1 MSDLLSSLELK
12 FLPDWLK
19 ESPAPNRYAGFEGD
33 SSERRQEGRERFGR
47 GQGGGGGGRGGA
59 GGAGGDRGGGAGGGQ
74 GRRDGG
80 GGSGGARSGRSDGR
94 PQGGGRG
101 GQGGPRREHHTQDA
115 SRGNEARRDSVGGDK
130 IPAQVRI
137 QFLPEPIAAENIAKQ
152 IRQSGRAYPLF
163 GTARMFLEKPERHV
177 VRITSSDAAHPLHQL
192 EDGAIGFDAE
202 ILERGAFRALWDRFY
217 REEVVETEPPK
228 GNYTSV
234 ARCRANGQILGPT
247 SYHGYQVALRKLY
260 EERFSRRMSFLE
272 FQREEIEI
280 IAGEQAVADWKAL
293 ASRQTV
299 YHTKDEVA
307 PIQFKS
313 IEETEA
319 HFRKVCLPTLR
330 KSATT
335 LSCSGRSSREL
346 PERGLVNAARDA
358 FERELAYPAGMVHG
372 LRAFFDEQG
381 LQVFKHKKR
390 VLYVS
395 AIRPKRAVVAGFAE
409 GPASLLRL
417 VEASP
422 RITKREAAIKLL
434 GVANTEELESP
445 EIAAR
450 KSQLAADLY
459 YLIHAGHIVEF
470 ADGRLDLPLSPQGSG
485 TREGAEE
492 LEDAVGED
500 DGSQAVVDSAP
511 ENAVAVA
518 VVSTEEVVAP
528 TEEAVLPPAD
538 EIEVVATIPEV
549 EPHGDEVVEV
559 SVEEA
564 DVDSAHQSE
573 HVEVDAKASS
583 VSLPSSED
591 IPSTHANLEHEV
603 PLTPDNQINP
613 A

>member
-1 MSDLLSSLELK
+1 MSDLLSSLDLK

-33 SSERRQEGRERFGR
+33 SSERRQEGRDRFGR
-47 GQGGGGGGRGGA
+47 GQGGGGGGRGGP
-59 GGAGGDRGGGAGGGQ
+59 GGAGGGRGGGGGGGQ

-80 GGSGGARSGRSDGR
+80 GGGARSGRSDGR
-94 PQGGGRG
+94 GQGGGRSGPG
-101 GQGGPRREHHTQDA
+101 GQRREHHTQDA
-115 SRGNEARRDSVGGDK
+115 SRGNDVRRDSVGGDK

-137 QFLPEPIAAENIAKQ
+137 QFLPEPVAAENIAKQ

-177 VRITSSDAAHPLHQL
+177 VRITSSDAAHPLLQL
-192 EDGAIGFDAE
+192 EDGAIGFDAG

-280 IAGEQAVADWKAL
+280 LAGEQAVADWKAL

-422 RITKREAAIKLL
+422 RITKREAAVKLL

-450 KSQLAADLY
+450 KTQLAADLY
-459 YLIHAGHIVEF
+459 YLIHAGHIIEF
-470 ADGRLDLPLSPQGSG
+470 ADGRLDLPLSPQGAG

-492 LEDAVGED
+492 LEDASEED
-500 DGSQAVVDSAP
+500 GDSQAVVDSAP
-511 ENAVAVA
+511 EEAVSVAVISA
-518 VVSTEEVVAP
+518 EDSVVSSGEPVADEASVSPAAEPQIAAAMSEVVLHAS
-528 TEEAVLPPAD
+528 ESVDEAIAN
-538 EIEVVATIPEV
+538 IA
-549 EPHGDEVVEV
+549 
-559 SVEEA
+559 
-564 DVDSAHQSE
+564 
-573 HVEVDAKASS
+573 
-583 VSLPSSED
+583 PSSEPIEVENVASLSSLPPTED
-591 IPSTHANLEHEV
+591 APAVHPNSEH
-603 PLTPDNQINP
+603 
-613 A
+613 

>member
-1 MSDLLSSLELK
+1 MSDLLSSLDLK

-47 GQGGGGGGRGGA
+47 GQGGGGGGRGGS
-59 GGAGGDRGGGAGGGQ
+59 GGAGGGRGGGGSGGGP

-80 GGSGGARSGRSDGR
+80 GGGARSGRSDGR
-94 PQGGGRG
+94 SQGGGRSGPG
-101 GQGGPRREHHTQDA
+101 GQRREHHTQDA
-115 SRGNEARRDSVGGDK
+115 SRGNEARRESAGGDK

-192 EDGAIGFDAE
+192 EDGAIGFDAD

-280 IAGEQAVADWKAL
+280 LAGEQAVADWKAL

-299 YHTKDEVA
+299 YHTKDEAA

-381 LQVFKHKKR
+381 LQVFKHRKR

-417 VEASP
+417 VEGSP
-422 RITKREAAIKLL
+422 RITKRDAAIKLL
-434 GVANTEELESP
+434 GVANTEDLESP
-445 EIAAR
+445 EVAAR

-492 LEDAVGED
+492 QEDAVGED
-500 DGSQAVVDSAP
+500 DGSQAVVDPAP
-511 ENAVAVA
+511 EDAVAVA
-518 VVSTEEVVAP
+518 AISAEEVAGS
-528 TEEAVLPPAD
+528 TEEAVLLPVD
-538 EIEVVATIPEV
+538 ELEVATMPEVVTHGHEAV
-549 EPHGDEVVEV
+549 EEP
-559 SVEEA
+559 VEEA
-564 DVDSAHQSE
+564 DASSVHQAE
-573 HVEVDAKASS
+573 HGEVDATAFS
-583 VSLPSSED
+583 VSLPPTED
-591 IPSTHANLEHEV
+591 APSAHSNLEHEV